1 MCGPDLRYSIVMATE
16 SYVQP
21 VHQPYITLCQGHR
34 LCSTYKYA
42 NAGGKKTTERH
53 TLGSSFKEEKKANVC
68 WTENGGFSRHE
79 LVLTRSFNLNMQPF
93 V

>member
-21 VHQPYITLCQGHR
+21 VHKPYITLCQGHR

-42 NAGGKKTTERH
+42 YAGGKTTELH
-53 TLGSSFKEEKKANVC
+53 TLSSLFKEEEKQMFIVQKM
-68 WTENGGFSRHE
+68 ELFSPRAG
-79 LVLTRSFNLNMQPF
+79 VDT
-93 V
+93 